1 MKKEIMKKA
10 ALTALCL
17 SATFGFNTAFA
28 DANDINTLNVKVT
41 TVEANLLNAG
51 VSVTGSELETIKVS
65 IITSEIANTG
75 VTITEVVDK
84 YELTDAEKR
93 AVIIGDAGTNT
104 AGDGVHPPK

>member
-1 MKKEIMKKA
+1 MNRKI

-17 SATFGFNTAFA
+17 SAGLSSNIVIA
-28 DANDINTLNVKVT
+28 DVNDINTLNAKVT

-51 VSVTGSELETIKVS
+51 VSVTGAELETIKIN
-65 IITSEIANTG
+65 IINNEITDTG

-93 AVIIGDAGTNT
+93 AVIIGDAGTND
-104 AGDGVHPPK
+104 DGGGVYPPK